1 MAPVPRSAMPP
12 APLLVQVFVF
22 DDRLGK
28 REGRELEKVLAFFPH
43 TAPPNAMAASVA
55 RSAGTL

>member
-1 MAPVPRSAMPP
+1 MPP